1 MGCFVCVP
9 LGALA
14 EVGPRSNRPRRTF
27 PVAGI
32 CVAFTLLLLAL
43 PRVLLAADRIAADL
57 LPVERESKPPTRSE
71 TLQRHYDAAHTFY
84 LGGDLERAAG
94 EYNAF
99 LAEALQTL
107 AETHSGAGDFD
118 RSVALFERALEL
130 APQDRDLRLAFA
142 LSRFQPGNLPEAR
155 ALAEKVVESEATNPA
170 APPLLVHI
178 LFPPRHYHA
187 PRHHLQPALTP

>member
-32 CVAFTLLLLAL
+32 CVAFTLLLLAV
-43 PRVLLAADRIAADL
+43 PSLLLSADRLADDQK
-57 LPVERESKPPTRSE
+57 SKPRSRSE

-107 AETHSGAGDFD
+107 AEGHSGAGDFD
-118 RSVALFERALEL
+118 RSVALFEHALEL
-130 APQDRDLRLAFA
+130 APEDRDLRLAFA
-142 LSRFQPGNLPEAR
+142 LSRFQAGKLPEAR
-155 ALAEKVVESEATNPA
+155 ALAEIVVESEATN
-170 APPLLVHI
+170 
-178 LFPPRHYHA
+178 
-187 PRHHLQPALTP
+187 T

>member
-32 CVAFTLLLLAL
+32 CVAFTLLLLAAPL
-43 PRVLLAADRIAADL
+43 LLLLATDLLAADQKK
-57 LPVERESKPPTRSE
+57 STPPSRSE

-94 EYNAF
+94 EYNVF
-99 LAEALQTL
+99 LEEALQPL
-107 AETHSGAGDFD
+107 AETPSGAGDFD

-130 APQDRDLRLAFA
+130 PPHDRDLPPALAH
-142 LSRFQPGNLPEAR
+142 SRFH
-155 ALAEKVVESEATNPA
+155 PA
-170 APPLLVHI
+170 
-178 LFPPRHYHA
+178 
-187 PRHHLQPALTP
+187 

>member
-43 PRVLLAADRIAADL
+43 PRVVLAADQK
-57 LPVERESKPPTRSE
+57 SKPRSRSE

-107 AETHSGAGDFD
+107 AEGHSGAGDFD
-118 RSVALFERALEL
+118 RSVTLFEHALEL
-130 APQDRDLRLAFA
+130 APEDRDLRLAFA
-142 LSRFQPGNLPEAR
+142 LSRFQAGKLPEPR
-155 ALAEKVVESEATNPA
+155 ALAEKVVESEATNPRA
-170 APPLLVHI
+170 RPPPCPLL
-178 LFPPRHYHA
+178 FA
-187 PRHHLQPALTP
+187 